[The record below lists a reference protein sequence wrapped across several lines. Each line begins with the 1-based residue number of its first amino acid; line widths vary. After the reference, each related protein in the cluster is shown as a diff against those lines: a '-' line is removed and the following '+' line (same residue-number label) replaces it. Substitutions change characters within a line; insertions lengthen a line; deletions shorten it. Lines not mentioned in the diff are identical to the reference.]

1 MFKQL
6 YAVIQYYPASFLAL
20 RKLRLLGFADESPNR
35 VGADLRCLYAVG
47 EIDDYELLKRDIGES
62 LSVLSNMD
70 IRIKD
75 RLRNCK
81 VSTPAQ
87 VT

>member
-6 YAVIQYYPASFLAL
+6 FAVIKYFSTCFAAL
-20 RKLRLLGFADESPNR
+20 SNLKLLQFADESPNR

-62 LSVLSNMD
+62 ISVLSNMD